1 MMSENEMKND
11 EKQVLKP
18 ENIISLMQ
26 EYLPEI
32 KKYDGFYLS
41 VIIGQNYD
49 NLESETNCFLRDMY
63 DNQKSFENHIDS
75 LKSAV
80 IDQDLVNYTNENNI
94 DYVLRMLNE
103 IPEDLKIYYLAYS
116 IDTNIQ
122 TFWFNKE
129 CPTHETIPGDGPK
142 KTDII
147 LDKIKQNYQP
157 IAPDF

>member
-1 MMSENEMKND
+1 MKND
-11 EKQVLKP
+11 GKPVLKP

-41 VIIGQNYD
+41 VIIGPNYD
-49 NLESETNCFLRDMY
+49 NLKSVTNCYLRDMY
-63 DNQKSFENHIDS
+63 DNQESFDKHIDS

-80 IDQDLVNYTNENNI
+80 VDQDLVNYTNENNI
-94 DYVLRMLNE
+94 DYVLRMLDE

-116 IDTNIQ
+116 VDTDIQ

-129 CPTHETIPGDGPK
+129 YPTHETIPGDGPNK
-142 KTDII
+142 IDPI
-147 LDKIKQNYQP
+147 LAKIKQNYQP
-157 IAPDF
+157 IAPDI